1 MADDKAKPATA
12 TQQPAPPKG
21 TDEKKV
27 DTGAQEAAAK
37 EREKSGGY
45 Q

>member
-1 MADDKAKPATA
+1 MADDKAKPAA
-12 TQQPAPPKG
+12 TPQQPASPKDG
-21 TDEKKV
+21 EEKKV

>member
-1 MADDKAKPATA
+1 MADDKAQPQDSTK
-12 TQQPAPPKG
+12 QPAPPKV
-21 TDEKKV
+21 TEEKKV

>member
-1 MADDKAKPATA
+1 MADDKAKPST
-12 TQQPAPPKG
+12 TPQPSPPKEG
-21 TDEKKV
+21 EVKKV

>member
-1 MADDKAKPATA
+1 MADDKAKPSA
-12 TQQPAPPKG
+12 TQQPAATPKDG
-21 TDEKKV
+21 VEKKV
-27 DTGAQEAAAK
+27 DTGAQEQAAK

>member
-1 MADDKAKPATA
+1 MADDKAKPATPA
-12 TQQPAPPKG
+12 QQPVPPKAG
-21 TDEKKV
+21 EEKKV
-27 DTGAQEAAAK
+27 DTGAQEEAAK